1 MGSKVKGIDAD
12 TFGTTL
18 TFSNL
23 DFVTTDALSTISTQ
37 LTSTHAE
44 ILSAQATGTGATE
57 DVFYDWTAYFSGGKG
72 TLSVEDNIV
81 KTEFSVYPNPFNND
95 LNVSSQIKVESLR
108 LYNIS
113 GQLVKQVKN
122 SNSMNVSELA
132 KGIYILEV
140 TADATREI
148 RKVIKN

>member
-1 MGSKVKGIDAD
+1 
-12 TFGTTL
+12 
-18 TFSNL
+18 
-23 DFVTTDALSTISTQ
+23 
-37 LTSTHAE
+37 
-44 ILSAQATGTGATE
+44 
-57 DVFYDWTAYFSGGKG
+57 
-72 TLSVEDNIV
+72 VEENIV
-81 KTEFSVYPNPFNND
+81 KTPYSVYPNPFNND

-113 GQLVKQVKN
+113 GQLVKQIKN

>member
-1 MGSKVKGIDAD
+1 MLVLVGSQPTRIHFAADAS
-12 TFGTTL
+12 L
-18 TFSNL
+18 T
-23 DFVTTDALSTISTQ
+23 VWKHIALCF
-37 LTSTHAE
+37 L
-44 ILSAQATGTGATE
+44 
-57 DVFYDWTAYFSGGKG
+57 
-72 TLSVEDNIV
+72 LSVEDNIV

-95 LNVSSQIKVESLR
+95 LNVSSQIKVENLR

-122 SNSMNVSELA
+122 SNSLNVSELA